1 MYSALTDDGQIVAV
15 KQIQLDTTNWKQAE
29 ADYKLIQREV
39 DIQKTLNHPNIV
51 RLVLFLDT
59 KMSFFLHF

>member
-59 KMSFFLHF
+59 KMSFLHF